1 MKKYIIY
8 LLLLFSVSV
17 SLAQNFEPTKEEEE
31 KYMPLLQQMGG
42 IEKNGIS
49 DRVLHI
55 LDSAYAID
63 SNSVLLKGLLGEFN
77 LRLIYDSLRTDRI
90 PQEISILQSM
100 FRSDIDDETKRQLYN
115 TLGLLYKHSGKYD
128 IAINYFTQLLL
139 ISPTIEDQNFGKD
152 NLVNTY
158 NAAGYYKMA
167 LDTVHSLFHSGVT
180 DNECLFAETYY
191 HNNLLDSALLYAN
204 QCLGTNGN
212 NYSMLITKAKILKAQ
227 GETED
232 ICPLAQQAMAL
243 IEKPNFEE
251 ILARR
256 DKTNPFIQLIIK
268 NVEEA
273 KQLQKEYCK

>member
-17 SLAQNFEPTKEEEE
+17 SLAQNFEPTKEEDEN
-31 KYMPLLQQMGG
+31 YMPLLQQMGG

-63 SNSVLLKGLLGEFN
+63 SNSVLLKGLLGTFN

-128 IAINYFTQLLL
+128 IAINYFNQLLL
-139 ISPTIEDQNFGKD
+139 ISPTIEDQNFGKN

-167 LDTVHSLFHSGVT
+167 LDTVHSLFQSGVT

-227 GETED
+227 GKTED

-256 DKTNPFIQLIIK
+256 DKTNPFIQLLIRD
-268 NVEEA
+268 VEEA
-273 KQLQKEYCK
+273 KQLKKEYCK

>member
-100 FRSDIDDETKRQLYN
+100 FRYDIDDETKRQLYN

-139 ISPTIEDQNFGKD
+139 ISPTIEDQNFGKN

-180 DNECLFAETYY
+180 DNKCLFAETYY

-227 GETED
+227 GKTED

-256 DKTNPFIQLIIK
+256 DKTNPFIQLLIRD
-268 NVEEA
+268 VEEA
-273 KQLQKEYCK
+273 KQLKKEYCN

>member
-31 KYMPLLQQMGG
+31 KYMPLLQQIGG

-100 FRSDIDDETKRQLYN
+100 FRSDIDNETKRQLYN

-128 IAINYFTQLLL
+128 IAINYFNQLLL
-139 ISPTIEDQNFGKD
+139 ISPTIEDQNFGKN

-167 LDTVHSLFHSGVT
+167 LDTVHSLFQSGVT
-180 DNECLFAETYY
+180 YNECLFAETYY
-191 HNNLLDSALLYAN
+191 HNNLYDSALFYAN
-204 QCLGTNGN
+204 QAINNGQTN
-212 NYSMLITKAKILKAQ
+212 YTAYTTKAKILKAQ
-227 GETED
+227 GKTD
-232 ICPLAQQAMAL
+232 GICPIVQQAMVL
-243 IEKPNFEE
+243 IEEQKLETL
-251 ILARR
+251 LANR
-256 DKTNPFIQLIIK
+256 DKTNPFIQLLIRD
-268 NVEEA
+268 VEEA
-273 KQLQKEYCK
+273 KQLKKEYCK

>member
-1 MKKYIIY
+1 M
-8 LLLLFSVSV
+8 LFSVSV

-100 FRSDIDDETKRQLYN
+100 FRYDIDDETKRQLYN

-139 ISPTIEDQNFGKD
+139 ISPTIEDQNFGKN

-180 DNECLFAETYY
+180 DNKCLFAETYY

-227 GETED
+227 GKTED

-256 DKTNPFIQLIIK
+256 DKTNPFIQLLIRD
-268 NVEEA
+268 VEEA
-273 KQLQKEYCK
+273 KQLKKEYCN